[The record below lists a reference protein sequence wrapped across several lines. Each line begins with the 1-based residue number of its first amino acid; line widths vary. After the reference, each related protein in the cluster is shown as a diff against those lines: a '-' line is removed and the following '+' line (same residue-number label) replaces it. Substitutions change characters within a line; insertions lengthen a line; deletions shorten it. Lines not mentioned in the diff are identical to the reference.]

1 MYYNQ
6 TDDILLNDTEHMDFA
21 VNVFRLV
28 VMATFVPVLVYNVCG
43 MCRDHQTDD
52 IAAQLDAY
60 KEMLSDSHNNL
71 ICLQKEL
78 EDTEELV
85 DDIEEK
91 YKDCR
96 RAAQRFIDTYP
107 DSEVSVSK
115 RKRME

>member
-6 TDDILLNDTEHMDFA
+6 TDDLLVENTENMNFA
-21 VNVFRLV
+21 VNVFRLAI
-28 VMATFVPVLVYNVCG
+28 MSTLLPFIIYNICG
-43 MCRDHQTDD
+43 MCRDPETED

-107 DSEVSVSK
+107 DSEVSLSK
-115 RKRME
+115 RKRTE